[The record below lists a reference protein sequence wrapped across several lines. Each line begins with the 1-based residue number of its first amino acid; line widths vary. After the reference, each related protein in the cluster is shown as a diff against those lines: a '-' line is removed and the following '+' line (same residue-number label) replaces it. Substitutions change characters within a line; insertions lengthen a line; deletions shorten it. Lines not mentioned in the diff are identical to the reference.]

1 MDECETELLSDSPRR
16 HEDTKVKRLRYLA
29 EEVEAAAFDVVD
41 AAYKVHSALG
51 PGLLESVYET
61 CLEHE
66 LRKRGH
72 PVQRQV
78 IVPVV
83 YEGIQF
89 EEGFRLDLLV
99 RKTIIVEV
107 KAGERALPVHAAQL
121 LTYLRLTG
129 VRLGFLINFNV
140 PLIKQGIRRFA
151 L

>member
-1 MDECETELLSDSPRR
+1 MAEREAGVVREPPRR
-16 HEDTKVKRLRYLA
+16 HEDTKVKRLRFLA
-29 EEVEAAAFDVVD
+29 EDVEATAFDVVD
-41 AAYKVHSALG
+41 AAFKVHSALG
-51 PGLLESVYET
+51 PGLLESVYEA
-61 CLEHE
+61 CMEHE

-72 PVQRQV
+72 PVRRQT

-83 YEGIQF
+83 YEGIEF

-99 RKTIIVEV
+99 RDMIVVEV
-107 KAGERALPVHAAQL
+107 KAVERTLPVHAAQL

-151 L
+151 V